1 MKEKT
6 NKLFILTQVLT
17 ATLLIWVNY
26 YSDESTTLGKSW
38 FKNNNGINSLGVR
51 GGRLLK
57 GEAYLRMD
65 QRNAYLKEK
74 LKGIIDE
81 GDDDITFAKRFNS
94 LIQEDHFKKGL
105 NSVAHNGN
113 YEDDLDTEEYDY
125 IDGDFGKNDHL
136 LVNVQEEP
144 GNKYD
149 LINFDDDYY
158 YENEQQQLP
167 RNNYAQQKSNSFHFQ
182 NKFSNLH
189 NSVKGNIKNGK
200 QLEPQNKGS
209 EFEKLHNV
217 FNPHKDMEKKTNT
230 AKPQSEFEKLH
241 NSFKFNNDSKNK
253 SQGIK
258 HESEFEKLHNVFNP
272 HKDMEKKTNTA
283 KPQSEFE
290 KLHNSFKF
298 NNDSKNKSQGIKH
311 ESEFEKLHNVFNPH
325 KDMEKKTNTAKPQ
338 SEFEKLHNSFKFN
351 NDSKNKS
358 QGIKHESEFEKLH
371 NVFNPHKDMEK
382 KTNTAKPQSEFE
394 KLHNSFKFNND
405 SKNKSQGI
413 KHESEFEKLHNSF
426 KFNNG
431 SVKKPQPGKLED
443 DFERRLR
450 ELKDDFY
457 ADKVFK
463 NTSGHYDHYQTLFG
477 AFNKK
482 DGSNFE
488 LNNLNKNNLSNDLGK
503 VTYNLN
509 KQNNFDS
516 EKRGLKLVDD
526 YSSYTDKKYS
536 SLKKDPSIENRSSA
550 LKYAQC
556 IEKLMFKLT
565 FYDNVENVVADLKND
580 ANIKKLLDELKEI
593 NGFEKLLYILKYSD
607 DSEGLLRELKKDNNA
622 EKLLCVLNYYGTG
635 SKANKKELLKTD
647 LKGIEKVKYYL
658 KKKVLI
664 LWLVKMFKKFDKMYE
679 NQLLSLFQVGDK
691 SDPKN
696 ASEYNRAIHLMKY
709 FKVLSPI
716 ALAIVFVALISVIH
730 EFAYII
736 IVSVI
741 AASAI
746 LYTLFKVKKCLYKK
760 KIEAAKREKQN

>member
-1 MKEKT
+1 M
-6 NKLFILTQVLT
+6 NISLNNFFNFRLFIYLNFQ
-17 ATLLIWVNY
+17 
-26 YSDESTTLGKSW
+26 STTLGKSW
-38 FKNNNGINSLGVR
+38 FKNYNAINPLGVR

-74 LKGIIDE
+74 LMGIIDE

-94 LIQEDHFKKGL
+94 LIQEDRFKKGL
-105 NSVAHNGN
+105 NSVEYNGN
-113 YEDDLDTEEYDY
+113 YEDDLNTEEYDY
-125 IDGDFGKNDHL
+125 IEGDFGKKDHL

-144 GNKYD
+144 ENQYD

-167 RNNYAQQKSNSFHFQ
+167 FNNYAKQKSNSFDIQ
-182 NKFSNLH
+182 NNFSNLH
-189 NSVKGNIKNGK
+189 NSFKENMNNGK

-209 EFEKLHNV
+209 EFEKLHNSFNPLKNMGNKSNTDKPQSEFEKLHNV
-217 FNPHKDMEKKTNT
+217 FNPLKDMGKKTNT

-241 NSFKFNNDSKNK
+241 NSFKFNNDSENK
-253 SQGIK
+253 SQIIK
-258 HESEFEKLHNVFNP
+258 PASEFEN
-272 HKDMEKKTNTA
+272 
-283 KPQSEFE
+283 
-290 KLHNSFKF
+290 
-298 NNDSKNKSQGIKH
+298 
-311 ESEFEKLHNVFNPH
+311 
-325 KDMEKKTNTAKPQ
+325 
-338 SEFEKLHNSFKFN
+338 
-351 NDSKNKS
+351 
-358 QGIKHESEFEKLH
+358 
-371 NVFNPHKDMEK
+371 
-382 KTNTAKPQSEFE
+382 
-394 KLHNSFKFNND
+394 
-405 SKNKSQGI
+405 
-413 KHESEFEKLHNSF
+413 LHNSF

-431 SVKKPQPGKLED
+431 SGKKSQPGKLED
-443 DFERRLR
+443 DFEKRLR

-457 ADKVFK
+457 ADKLFK

-477 AFNKK
+477 AYNKK

-488 LNNLNKNNLSNDLGK
+488 LNNLNKNNLSNDFGK
-503 VTYNLN
+503 VTHNLN

-516 EKRGLKLVDD
+516 EKRELKLVDD
-526 YSSYTDKKYS
+526 YSFHTDKKYS

-556 IEKLMFKLT
+556 IEKLMFKLR

-580 ANIKKLLDELKEI
+580 TNIKKLLDELKEI

-622 EKLLCVLNYYGTG
+622 EKLLCVLNYYGTC

-679 NQLLSLFQVGDK
+679 NQLLSLFQVNDK
-691 SDPKN
+691 SDSKN
-696 ASEYNRAIHLMKY
+696 ASEYSRVIHFMKY

-716 ALAIVFVALISVIH
+716 ALAIVFVALISVIQ
-730 EFAYII
+730 EFAY
-736 IVSVI
+736 VLTMSVI

>member
-17 ATLLIWVNY
+17 ATLLIW
-26 YSDESTTLGKSW
+26 STTLGKSW

-200 QLEPQNKGS
+200 QLEPQNKG
-209 EFEKLHNV
+209 
-217 FNPHKDMEKKTNT
+217 
-230 AKPQSEFEKLH
+230 
-241 NSFKFNNDSKNK
+241 
-253 SQGIK
+253 
-258 HESEFEKLHNVFNP
+258 
-272 HKDMEKKTNTA
+272 
-283 KPQSEFE
+283 
-290 KLHNSFKF
+290 
-298 NNDSKNKSQGIKH
+298 
-311 ESEFEKLHNVFNPH
+311 SEFEKLHNVFNPH